1 MIKDQI
7 FYNIPLDLRMDKAK
21 ILINSR
27 KSRTGSESF
36 EDVLM
41 QAFEAPPTLNSK
53 PTRKKK
59 SLKRSYRIFIWEK
72 PNYKHTDLL
81 LRSISDQGKILSTRL
96 TRADVK
102 QQREITKSV
111 KQARVLGLLP
121 FVHKEY
127 DRSRL

>member
-59 SLKRSYRIFIWEK
+59 SLKRAYRIFIWEK

>member
-1 MIKDQI
+1 
-7 FYNIPLDLRMDKAK
+7 MDKTK
-21 ILINSR
+21 ILLSSK
-27 KSRTGSESF
+27 KSQANPESF

-41 QAFEAPPTLNSK
+41 QAFEAPPTLNNK

-59 SLKRSYRIFIWEK
+59 TPKRSYRIFIWET

-81 LRSISDQGKILSTRL
+81 LRSISDQGKLLSTRL
-96 TRADVK
+96 TRADIK
-102 QQREITKSV
+102 QQRGITKSV

-121 FVHKEY
+121 FVHKEF